1 MVINQSLKTNHLLL
15 EWHHEIKQLEKKN
28 QTLKLIID
36 YLEQEIA
43 QKEQGLNEQMMR
55 TGKVIEDARAMS
67 LIERHVTLA
76 QKAIYSDPVANQTA
90 AGGSSMESFS
100 LLGYLLTS
108 LAKVL
113 NQFSGILAE
122 GAKIKKMTLVP
133 LFSLFLSSPFSAD
146 LDNLLEQ
153 QSIAEDIPELGSSRA
168 AVIAHITRRLL
179 LKELSIQEAPQD
191 LSVMNSLPVNE
202 IERGPL
208 ASSRVDFQNGQKIK
222 REFLISGNLGAGSYE
237 GENLKFASLPA
248 DLFWKDN
255 RSGAAGAHV
264 VNFTK
269 EGQAVATASNSSSND
284 AQVTKVGPPAEE
296 QAAPQLAP
304 KTYIVQK
311 GDTLWQIS
319 KRFGL
324 SLKALI
330 QANPEVASNPNLLKI
345 GQTITIPS
353 GQPTSRG
360 IASTAQS
367 VQQTNL
373 SNKKSWY
380 TIQSGDTLNK
390 IAAQYGTT
398 VEDIVA
404 FNSNLPNANT
414 ILSVGQQLAIP
425 SGAVVSSNTSPPTAP
440 VNPSQLAVGHFI
452 WPAHGVITQQPSAS
466 HMALDIGLPLGTPIV
481 AADGGQVV
489 TAGWS
494 NYGYGYYIVIDHGH
508 RFDHPKRLL
517 TLYAHLSSLNVQVGK
532 SVSQGT
538 VIGYSGSTG
547 KSTGPHLHFEVR
559 LDNVR
564 KNPWNYLNSRS

>member
-43 QKEQGLNEQMMR
+43 QKELAANEQMIR

-113 NQFSGILAE
+113 NQFSGISAE
-122 GAKIKKMTLVP
+122 GAKIKNMTLVP
-133 LFSLFLSSPFSAD
+133 LFSLLLSSPFSAD
-146 LDNLLEQ
+146 LDHLLEQ

-168 AVIAHITRRLL
+168 GVIAHITRRLL

-284 AQVTKVGPPAEE
+284 AQVTKVGRTAEE

-353 GQPTSRG
+353 GQPALQG

-367 VQQTNL
+367 VLQTNL

-380 TIQSGDTLNK
+380 TIQSGDTLSK

-425 SGAVVSSNTSPPTAP
+425 SGAVVSSNTSPPTTP

-517 TLYAHLSSLNVQVGK
+517 TLYAHLSSLNVQVGR

-559 LDNVR
+559 LENVLQ
-564 KNPWNYLNSRS
+564 NPWNYLNSRS